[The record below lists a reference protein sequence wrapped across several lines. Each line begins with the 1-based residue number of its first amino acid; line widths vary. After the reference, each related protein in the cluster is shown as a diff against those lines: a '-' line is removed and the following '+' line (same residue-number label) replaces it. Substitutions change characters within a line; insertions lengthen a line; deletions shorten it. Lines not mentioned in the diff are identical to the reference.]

1 MKGMR
6 KGIGP
11 NRLGSPTKMM
21 KKTPMKAGHEDT
33 MAKMGHESMA
43 KMMKKSPLEINM
55 DREAEVMAKRKRI
68 SKDKAVRLADKADKL
83 LDKGFAKK
91 DESGKLTKRG
101 ARKMKKGLVL
111 SAKSLGLKGKDARK
125 DAKNM
130 MRKFK

>member
-1 MKGMR
+1 MKGMS

-11 NRLGSPTKMM
+11 KRLGSPN
-21 KKTPMKAGHEDT
+21 
-33 MAKMGHESMA
+33 KMGHMSKSAA
-43 KMMKKSPLEINM
+43 KIN
-55 DREAEVMAKRKRI
+55 READIMAKRKRI
-68 SKDKAVRLADKADKL
+68 SKDKAVRLADRADKL

-101 ARKMKKGLVL
+101 ARQMKKGLVL

-125 DAKNM
+125 DAENM